1 MGVTGLANLEGREQ
15 DQKTRVDVQCPIHFY
30 EASIAAQAILSYDW
44 LSQHNFVIIPRK
56 NQLEFRDA
64 QCTICIQ
71 GMNSHPRHTSAIRK
85 ANIKAYILRPETPNL
100 EQDGDVEPHSSSSSE
115 SDPAPANTAA
125 RNTQSKVTPSLNS
138 NSDSPDTHP
147 DAPDKNGNSIP
158 PSPKPPPCLLD
169 LFSATGSV
177 GDVFR
182 QRGYDVISVDIDKA
196 FKPTIVANILTWEYK
211 SLWTK
216 GYFTVIASSPP
227 CTEYST
233 AMTRRP
239 RRYRIA
245 DCLVLESIDIVQH
258 LAPLFWFMEN
268 PRKGH
273 LKTRPFM
280 QDIPYVDIEYC
291 QFSDWGYQKPTR
303 I

>member
-1 MGVTGLANLEGREQ
+1 LGVTGLANLEGREQ

-138 NSDSPDTHP
+138 NSDSPDTHS
-147 DAPDKNGNSIP
+147 DAPDRNGGSIP
-158 PSPKPPPCLLD
+158 PSPKPPPRMLD
-169 LFSATGSV
+169 LFSGTGSV

-182 QRGYDVISVDIDKA
+182 QRDMTSLVW
-196 FKPTIVANILTWEYK
+196 TLTK
-211 SLWTK
+211 H
-216 GYFTVIASSPP
+216 SSPRSWQTYLHWNISP
-227 CTEYST
+227 SGPKATS
-233 AMTRRP
+233 
-239 RRYRIA
+239 
-245 DCLVLESIDIVQH
+245 Q
-258 LAPLFWFMEN
+258 
-268 PRKGH
+268 
-273 LKTRPFM
+273 
-280 QDIPYVDIEYC
+280 
-291 QFSDWGYQKPTR
+291 
-303 I
+303 